1 MQQFPKSLMFAG
13 ALMVAAIMAAFNT
26 RPAEAAVHSAGR
38 HRACRDYVAV
48 REKASDSPA
57 RDNLKKGQTFVVT
70 GGVGGHYVYG
80 YKLVNGVHGWV
91 LSSSIDKS
99 CS

>member
-1 MQQFPKSLMFAG
+1 MQRLTRSLIFSAVMIAG
-13 ALMVAAIMAAFNT
+13 AIAAAFAA
-26 RPAEAAVHSAGR
+26 RPTEATVRSTGP

-48 REKASDSPA
+48 REKPDGPA

-70 GGVGGHYVYG
+70 KGVGGHYVYG
-80 YKLVNGVHGWV
+80 YKLVNHVHGWV

-99 CS
+99 CQ

>member
-1 MQQFPKSLMFAG
+1 MKQSSKLLILAAALIVG
-13 ALMVAAIMAAFNT
+13 AIAAAFT
-26 RPAEAAVHSAGR
+26 AKPAEATVRSTGP

-48 REKASDSPA
+48 REKPSDSPA

-70 GGVGGHYVYG
+70 SGVGGHYVYG

-99 CS
+99 CP